1 MSQFLLEYGMFLL
14 KAVTIVVAVV
24 AIIGFAAAVG
34 RKGTQE
40 GLEVESLNKKYRSLA
55 EALKGAVLNK
65 KERKK
70 AAKAEKER
78 QKQEAKEPSTR
89 PRSFV
94 IDFKGD
100 LKATAVPSLREEVSA
115 VLDVATKD
123 DEVVVRLENYG
134 GVVHEHGLAAS
145 QLSRIR
151 DAGIPLTVC
160 VDKVAASGGYLMACV
175 ANRIYAAPFAILGSI
190 GVLAQIPNF
199 NRALDSHGIDF
210 EQVTAG
216 KYKRT
221 VTMFGKNTDEDR
233 AKLKEE
239 LEDVHALFKGA
250 VAKYRPGLDLEK
262 VATGEHWYGTRAL
275 EMGLADE
282 LRTSDELLR
291 ERAADRDLFEIS
303 YKIKQPLQKRL
314 MANIDGAIE
323 KASALRF
330 RQRFESR
337 LPQSVAPVERYNS
350 VSVRRAPR
358 GPRSHVHT
366 IQVSYRCSAG
376 HPGAC
381 CLLDIADRPQPD
393 DLPFRPGAGRGGGAT
408 VCRNALVDPA
418 GNGSRKDRLR
428 ALRCHC
434 HCRGPRTGV
443 SGHGVG
449 PCRVR
454 SRSGQRIC
462 DAGRQNRRHDRHP

>member
-14 KAVTIVVAVV
+14 KAVTIVIAIVAV
-24 AIIGFAAAVG
+24 IGFAAAAG
-34 RKGTQE
+34 RKGTQD

-55 EALKGAVLNK
+55 ETLKGAVLNK
-65 KERKK
+65 KERKQ

-78 QKQEAKEPSTR
+78 QKQEAKQPSTR

-123 DEVVVRLENYG
+123 DEVIVRLENYG

-145 QLSRIR
+145 QLSRVR

-175 ANRIYAAPFAILGSI
+175 ANTIYAAPFAILGSI

-233 AKLKEE
+233 AKLKED
-239 LEDVHALFKGA
+239 LEDVHTLFKGA
-250 VAKYRPGLDLEK
+250 VAKYRQDLDLDK

-275 EMGLADE
+275 ELGLADE

-291 ERAADRDLFEIS
+291 ERSADRDLYEVS

-314 MANIDGAIE
+314 MANIDSAIE
-323 KASALRF
+323 KATALRF

-337 LPQSVAPVERYNS
+337 LPR
-350 VSVRRAPR
+350 
-358 GPRSHVHT
+358 
-366 IQVSYRCSAG
+366 
-376 HPGAC
+376 
-381 CLLDIADRPQPD
+381 
-393 DLPFRPGAGRGGGAT
+393 
-408 VCRNALVDPA
+408 
-418 GNGSRKDRLR
+418 
-428 ALRCHC
+428 
-434 HCRGPRTGV
+434 
-443 SGHGVG
+443 
-449 PCRVR
+449 
-454 SRSGQRIC
+454 
-462 DAGRQNRRHDRHP
+462 